1 MQAPFKKNKIK
12 LLAEQRHT
20 KTIHMAT
27 KPKDSSST
35 SSSVVGKEKK
45 APSSST
51 SSSMTSTKRTTTKP
65 SSTTEKGTP
74 NNPSQKQV
82 PNYLKPTISSRL
94 ECPSSFKLPRS
105 SDGPNNNKP
114 NLNRR
119 RSFDKPPSPSRL
131 PKQTHN
137 PSLSRQHKALVS
149 PGPRDRTLHRST
161 TLPVKTTFPSSK
173 PIISERTSKTP
184 KEGKTTQPLVITK
197 SATKKSSTGVVKNKV
212 ASDHDDNASKNA
224 ATRSNDNINVESEP
238 VEVKEAVNEEKNDD
252 IGEVEKVENIQEHD
266 EVDQNVSDE
275 IPPSPPQHHV
285 DSEPEQS
292 HGHDQ
297 NLDESEQPQHIQ
309 GDNEIEKVINTTVSE
324 KEKEEEEAKQEQ
336 IKDGDEEDE
345 NKSQEECNNINNGDG
360 NSDHQEINHSTTDE
374 GEVLE
379 VKEKD
384 EEKLEE
390 QEEDGIIIEED
401 HQSETNNEE
410 EIKEGVEGG
419 TSEGQEEEE
428 EHEVQVECSEVVKE
442 EEEESIKGESSSTKG
457 KQQEGGGGAGHGRKE
472 SLSNDVIEETASKLL
487 EARKNK
493 VRALAGAFQT
503 VIDHQTK

>member
-94 ECPSSFKLPRS
+94 ESPSSFKLPRS

-197 SATKKSSTGVVKNKV
+197 NATKKSSTGVVKNKV

-238 VEVKEAVNEEKNDD
+238 VEIKEAVNEEKNDD

-285 DSEPEQS
+285 DSEPEHS

-309 GDNEIEKVINTTVSE
+309 GDNEIEKVINTTVS
-324 KEKEEEEAKQEQ
+324 EKEEEEAKQEQ

-374 GEVLE
+374 GEVFE

-390 QEEDGIIIEED
+390 QEEDGITIEED

-428 EHEVQVECSEVVKE
+428 EHEVQVESSEVVKEE